1 MTSKRTDSQ
10 ASEGKDREPIDDG
23 FASDLEWILDVTAE
37 LRAAVAKDPEW
48 QAEIRARLDE
58 SARDRGPLE
67 LR

>member
-1 MTSKRTDSQ
+1 MTSRQTDPQPSD
-10 ASEGKDREPIDDG
+10 ETERKPIDDG
-23 FASDLEWILDVTAE
+23 FASDLEWILDVTAD